1 MSNFPYVCSNY
12 DFTGSVLEG
21 LVKPWI
27 TINRSGIKIGVFGLA
42 GFACAGMSF
51 VGARSFVKS
60 HDWHYAAGAG
70 LYALGAVFFIGWVFS
85 MGW

>member
-1 MSNFPYVCSNY
+1 MKFSIYFKYTKKGMRFLKRIIVA
-12 DFTGSVLEG
+12 V
-21 LVKPWI
+21 V
-27 TINRSGIKIGVFGLA
+27 GILFA

-60 HDWHYAAGAG
+60 HDWHYAVGAG